1 MTARELIFSGFAWL
15 PMFGQDA
22 AGLLQERPRLPNV
35 DRLCGR
41 LISVRDVD
49 SPVSNRST
57 PLTPVAVRLHR
68 RTGDNDCCNG
78 ATVAAELVTG
88 RRGKSNSRKF
98 YPGCTGL
105 HSQHTVK
112 NSICWFDAS
121 QGRGSRPRVRTCS
134 NEIDDAGHF
143 QLQAFITVD

>member
-68 RTGDNDCCNG
+68 WTGDNDCCNG

-88 RRGKSNSRKF
+88 RRGKVEFKKVPS
-98 YPGCTGL
+98 GL
-105 HSQHTVK
+105 YWIALTAHSQEFNLLVRYEPGKGQHT
-112 NSICWFDAS
+112 A
-121 QGRGSRPRVRTCS
+121 CS
-134 NEIDDAGHF
+134 D
-143 QLQAFITVD
+143 LL

>member
-68 RTGDNDCCNG
+68 WTGDNDCCNG

-88 RRGKSNSRKF
+88 RRGKVEFKKVPSELYWIALK
-98 YPGCTGL
+98 
-105 HSQHTVK
+105 HTVK
-112 NSICWFDAS
+112 NSICWFDTS
-121 QGRGSRPRVRTCS
+121 QGRGSRPRVRTSS
-134 NEIDDAGHF
+134 NEIDVAGHF